1 MNRIPQSLRE
11 TIARNIKACRMKDF
25 PRRGGSQLCAKA
37 FGVCAQQWSQWEQG
51 RRTPN
56 EQHMLEIAHFFKTT
70 VEDLRRD
77 KRIPPGLESHY
88 KYLFDDDETD
98 EDDSPTVS
106 SMRARLS
113 SNPHAAPLAN
123 PAPAG
128 SDAGYYWLFRAFFQS
143 MESKGIHVDV
153 KHHFDKESLKYLA
166 ECLKAQP
173 PDPKE

>member
-11 TIARNIKACRMKDF
+11 TIARNIRNCRMKDF
-25 PRRGGSQLCAKA
+25 PERGGSQRCAEA
-37 FGVCAQQWSQWEQG
+37 FGVCSQQWSQWEQG

-56 EQHMLEIAHFFKTT
+56 EQHMQEIADFFKTT

-88 KYLFDDDETD
+88 KYLFEDD
-98 EDDSPTVS
+98 EDDTPTIS

-123 PAPAG
+123 PAPPDT
-128 SDAGYYWLFRAFFQS
+128 DAGYYWLFRAFLQS
-143 MESKGIHVDV
+143 VESKGLRIEHQ
-153 KHHFDKESLKYLA
+153 HHFDQDSLNYLA
-166 ECLKAQP
+166 ECLKAP
-173 PDPKE
+173 TPDPKE